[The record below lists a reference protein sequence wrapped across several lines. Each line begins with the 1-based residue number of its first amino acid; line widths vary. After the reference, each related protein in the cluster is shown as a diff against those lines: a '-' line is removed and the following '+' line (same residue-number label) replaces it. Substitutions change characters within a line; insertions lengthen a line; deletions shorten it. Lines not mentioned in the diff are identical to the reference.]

1 MGNNMRTETDR
12 TSAIIVLICMAFV
25 AVGCVLGISYLVEY
39 NFYEKGDDGKTAKT
53 IAFQIYSLD
62 DLEQAQ
68 DYYNCFYQGKD
79 TYRINYYEDR
89 FSQSRTNFMFYV
101 TDNSGEIYYTNSPE
115 GVEGVA
121 KEHSESLYS
130 GSSSYFIYDENGDTI
145 PLRINYYLPEIDN
158 TSVKDKYASA
168 FQWIEVADTLKYV
181 LFFAL
186 GVAAIVIVIM
196 LSLITINAGLK
207 ENESGE
213 VEPGFIDRIP
223 FDICV
228 LFVLVIFAVSWVI
241 MGLTTAADVGMVLNN
256 VVIMITFVAIIL
268 VLMIFLTTLS
278 VRVKMGK
285 LYKNTIAYR
294 IIRKFKR
301 KTPRKIR
308 RRLFKELSL
317 FKKIC
322 IGISFYIVAEAAI
335 LLGTVYLGVISEIF
349 EPKSVLSTFVV
360 IWALSRLVMIPIIAM
375 IAINLN
381 YIREEGQRLAEGVLG
396 DEIAS
401 KLTIASFRAHGKNLD
416 QIKKEINKAMEQEIK
431 SERLKSELITNVSH
445 DIKTPLTSIVSY
457 VDLLK
462 RDSLSKKERAK
473 YLDILSHHTENL
485 NLLLDDLIE
494 ASQISSGNIEIEL
507 SRISLN
513 IIINQ
518 TVEEFA
524 DKLEKSYLL
533 PRISMPEQD
542 VYVMG
547 DGRWLWRILAN
558 LINNA
563 CKYAA
568 PDTDVEISLGV
579 EDGKARLCIANTA
592 KTELNIDAQ
601 ELTERF
607 VRGDRSRHTEGSGLG
622 LSISKTLAELQGAE
636 LEVEAENNIFK
647 ASVLFDVEQNKT
659 ASESKRKKKQKP
671 EEIK

>member
-1 MGNNMRTETDR
+1 
-12 TSAIIVLICMAFV
+12 MAFV

-39 NFYEKGDDGKTAKT
+39 NFYEKGDDGKTAKA
-53 IAFQIYSLD
+53 IAFQLYSLD
-62 DLEQAQ
+62 DLEQAE
-68 DYYNCFYQGKD
+68 DYYNCFYEGKD
-79 TYRINYYEDR
+79 NYRINYYKDR

-101 TDNSGEIYYTNSPE
+101 TDISGEVYYTNSPG
-115 GVEGVA
+115 GVDGVKA
-121 KEHSESLYS
+121 EYESSEYS
-130 GSSSYFIYDENGDTI
+130 GSSSYFIYDEKGETI
-145 PLRINYYLPEIDN
+145 PLRINYYLHEIN
-158 TSVKDKYASA
+158 RNAAEDKYASA
-168 FQWIEVADTLKYV
+168 FRWIEIADMLKYV

-196 LSLITINAGLK
+196 LSLITINAGLE

-213 VEPGFIDRIP
+213 VEPGFIDHIP

-256 VVIMITFVAIIL
+256 VIVMITFVAIIL

-285 LYKNTIAYR
+285 LYKNTIAYMIVR
-294 IIRKFKR
+294 RFKR

-308 RRLFKELSL
+308 RRIFKEMSL

-322 IGISFYIVAEAAI
+322 IGISFYILAEAAI
-335 LLGTVYLGVISEIF
+335 LLTTAYFGVISKDF
-349 EPKSVLSTFVV
+349 DPRSVLGMFVI

-401 KLTIASFRAHGKNLD
+401 KLTIASFKAHGKNLD

-462 RDSLSKKERAK
+462 RDNLSKKEREK

-507 SRISLN
+507 SKISLN

-518 TVEEFA
+518 TVEEFT
-524 DKLEKSYLL
+524 DKLEKSCLL

-542 VYVMG
+542 IYVMG

-558 LINNA
+558 LFNNA

-568 PDTDVEISLGV
+568 PDTDVEITLGV
-579 EDGKARLCIANTA
+579 EGEKARLCIANTA
-592 KTELNIDAQ
+592 KNELNIDAQ

-622 LSISKTLAELQGAE
+622 LSISKTLAVLQGAE
-636 LEVEAENNIFK
+636 LEIEAENNVFK
-647 ASVLFDVEQNKT
+647 ASLLFDVEQSKP
-659 ASESKRKKKQKP
+659 ASESKRKKKQST

>member
-1 MGNNMRTETDR
+1 MRSETDR
-12 TSAIIVLICMAFV
+12 TTAIIVLVCMAFV

-53 IAFQIYSLD
+53 IAFQLYSLD
-62 DLEQAQ
+62 DVEQAQ
-68 DYYNCFYQGKD
+68 DYYNCIYEAKD
-79 TYRINYYEDR
+79 DYRINYYKDR
-89 FSQSRTNFMFYV
+89 FSRSRTNFTFYV
-101 TDNSGEIYYTNSPE
+101 TDNSGEIYYTNLPDGKT
-115 GVEGVA
+115 GVK
-121 KEHSESLYS
+121 KEYEKSRYS
-130 GSSSYFIYDENGDTI
+130 GTTSYFIYDENGETI
-145 PLRINYYLPEIDN
+145 PLRINYYLPEID
-158 TSVKDKYASA
+158 SSSAKDKYASA
-168 FQWIEVADTLKYV
+168 FQWIDIADTLKYV
-181 LFFAL
+181 LFVAL
-186 GVAAIVIVIM
+186 SIAAIVIIIM

-241 MGLTTAADVGMVLNN
+241 MGLTTAADVDIVLNN
-256 VVIMITFVAIIL
+256 VVVMITFVAIIL
-268 VLMIFLTTLS
+268 VLMSFLTTLS

-285 LYKNTIAYR
+285 LYKNTILYR

-308 RRLFKELSL
+308 RRLFKEMSL

-322 IGISFYIVAEAAI
+322 IGISFYIIAEATI
-335 LLGTVYLGVISEIF
+335 LLVTAYFGVMSEGF
-349 EPKSVLSTFVV
+349 EPRSVLGAFII
-360 IWALSRLVMIPIIAM
+360 IWALSRLVLIPIIAM

-401 KLTIASFRAHGKNLD
+401 KLTIASFKAHGKNLD

-462 RDSLSKKERAK
+462 RDGLTKKEKAK

-507 SRISLN
+507 SKISLN

-524 DKLEKSYLL
+524 YKLEKSCLL
-533 PRISMPEQD
+533 PRIFMPERD
-542 VYVMG
+542 IYVMG

-558 LINNA
+558 LLNNT

-568 PDTDVEISLGV
+568 PDTDVEITLTV
-579 EDGKARLCIANTA
+579 EGNRARLCIANIA
-592 KTELNIDAQ
+592 KNELYIDAQ

-636 LEVEAENNIFK
+636 LEIEAQNNVFK
-647 ASVLFDVEQNKT
+647 ASLLFEVEQSKPVSNQKGKS
-659 ASESKRKKKQKP
+659 ASGSKRKKK
-671 EEIK
+671 

>member
-1 MGNNMRTETDR
+1 MRSETDR

-39 NFYEKGDDGKTAKT
+39 NFYEKGDEGKTAKT
-53 IAFQIYSLD
+53 IAFQLYSLD

-68 DYYNCFYQGKD
+68 DYYSSVYEGRD
-79 TYRINYYEDR
+79 TYRINYYKDR
-89 FSQSRTNFMFYV
+89 FSQSRTNFIFYV
-101 TDNSGEIYYTNSPE
+101 TDNSGEIYYTNSDE
-115 GVEGVA
+115 GVDSVEDDF
-121 KEHSESLYS
+121 KKSEYN

-145 PLRINYYLPEIDN
+145 PLRINYYLHGMN
-158 TSVKDKYASA
+158 ASSVKDKYANS
-168 FQWIEVADTLKYV
+168 FQWIEIADTLKYV
-181 LFFAL
+181 LFLAL
-186 GVAAIVIVIM
+186 GIAAIVIIIM

-207 ENESGE
+207 ENESSE

-223 FDICV
+223 LDVCL
-228 LFVLVIFAVSWVI
+228 LFVMIVLAVSWVVI
-241 MGLTTAADVGMVLNN
+241 GLTTAANVGMVLNN
-256 VVIMITFVAIIL
+256 VVIIIVFVAVVL
-268 VLMIFLTTLS
+268 VLMTFLTTLS

-285 LYKNTIAYR
+285 IHKNTVIYR
-294 IIRKFKR
+294 IIRSFKR
-301 KTPRKIR
+301 RTPRKLR

-322 IGISFYIVAEAAI
+322 IGISLYIIAEAAI
-335 LLGTVYLGVISEIF
+335 LLSTAYLGIISKAF
-349 EPKSVLSTFVV
+349 EPMSVLGTFIVV
-360 IWALSRLVMIPIIAM
+360 WALSRLVMIPIITM

-401 KLTIASFRAHGKNLD
+401 KLTIASLRAHGKNLD

-462 RDSLSKKERAK
+462 RDETSPEERTK

-494 ASQISSGNIEIEL
+494 ASQISSGNIDIEL
-507 SRISLN
+507 SKISLN
-513 IIINQ
+513 IIIGQ

-524 DKLEKSYLL
+524 DKLDKGCLL
-533 PRISMPEQD
+533 PRISIPEND
-542 VYVMG
+542 IYVWG

-558 LINNA
+558 LLNNA

-568 PDTDVEISLGV
+568 PDTDVEISLV
-579 EDGKARLCIANTA
+579 SVDNKARLSIANTA
-592 KTELNIDAQ
+592 KNELNIDAN

-622 LSISKTLAELQGAE
+622 LSISKTLAELQGAG
-636 LEVEAENNIFK
+636 LEIEAEDNRFTATI
-647 ASVLFDVEQNKT
+647 VFDIPQEKHET
-659 ASESKRKKKQKP
+659 KKKKKHQA
-671 EEIK
+671 EENK

>member
-1 MGNNMRTETDR
+1 
-12 TSAIIVLICMAFV
+12 MAFV

-68 DYYNCFYQGKD
+68 DYYNCVYENKD
-79 TYRINYYEDR
+79 DYRINYYKDR

-101 TDNSGEIYYTNSPE
+101 TDISGEVYYTNSPE
-115 GVEGVA
+115 GISGVKA
-121 KEHSESLYS
+121 EYETAQYS
-130 GSSSYFIYDENGDTI
+130 GSSSYFIYDAKGETI
-145 PLRINYYLPEIDN
+145 PLRINYYLNEINGD
-158 TSVKDKYASA
+158 SVKDKYASS
-168 FQWIEVADTLKYV
+168 FQWIEIADMLKYV

-186 GVAAIVIVIM
+186 SIAAIVIVIM
-196 LSLITINAGLK
+196 LSLITINAGLE
-207 ENESGE
+207 ENDSGE

-228 LFVLVIFAVSWVI
+228 LFVLVIFGVSWVI

-256 VVIMITFVAIIL
+256 VIVMITVVAIIL
-268 VLMIFLTTLS
+268 VLMTFLTTLS
-278 VRVKMGK
+278 IRVKMGK
-285 LYKNTIAYR
+285 LFKNTIIYR

-308 RRLFKELSL
+308 RRLFKELSF

-322 IGISFYIVAEAAI
+322 IGITVYIIAEAAV
-335 LLGTVYLGVISEIF
+335 LLTTLYFGVISKGA
-349 EPKSVLSTFVV
+349 EPKSVLGVFV
-360 IWALSRLVMIPIIAM
+360 ILWALTRLVMIPIIAM

-401 KLTIASFRAHGKNLD
+401 KLTIASFKAHGKNLD
-416 QIKKEINKAMEQEIK
+416 QIRKEINKAMEQEIK

-462 RDSLSKKERAK
+462 REGLTKKEREK

-507 SRISLN
+507 SKISLN

-524 DKLEKSYLL
+524 DKLEKSCLL
-533 PRISMPEQD
+533 PRVSMPEQD
-542 VYVMG
+542 IYVMG

-558 LINNA
+558 LFNNA

-568 PDTDVEISLGV
+568 PDTDVEITLTVDG
-579 EDGKARLCIANTA
+579 GKARLSIANISKA
-592 KTELNIDAQ
+592 ELYVDAQ

-622 LSISKTLAELQGAE
+622 LSISKTLAVLQGAD
-636 LEVEAENNIFK
+636 LEVEAENNVFK
-647 ASVLFDVEQNKT
+647 ASVLFDVEEDKSV
-659 ASESKRKKKQKP
+659 SETKRKKKHNP
-671 EEIK
+671 EEAK